1 MAKDKPILYKD
12 VDYLIDLYNI
22 ESSRRS
28 LGTINN
34 PFPKDGYARSSDWN
48 TYVRAVESLFTS
60 TSRYPGCTTV
70 TSRTTYSCSTDQYR
84 SVAQK
89 SRTAEGSP
97 IREYTRYTSIVPVSY
112 LGGYDACNPYTRE
125 TTTTTR
131 CACDCDYCHCDCD
144 YCSCDCDYCSCDCD
158 YNPCSCDCDHSPC
171 SCVSGD
177 CVCISLSCDCQGAGA
192 NA

>member
-28 LGTINN
+28 LGTISN

-48 TYVRAVESLFTS
+48 TYVSAIESLFTS

-70 TSRTTYSCSTDQYR
+70 TSKTAYSCSSDQYR

-89 SRTAEGSP
+89 SRTTQGSP

-158 YNPCSCDCDHSPC
+158 HCPCDCDHNPC